1 MKRMID
7 EKGRLF
13 GKISVIDLSILFLI
27 VMVAIGA
34 VIKFTVTPQTAVTIQ
49 AAPVQYTL
57 EIRGVRHWAMH
68 NIRVGDALFDGGV
81 YVGTVTDISHGPHD
95 AFVQG
100 DGEIWL
106 AYVPER
112 FNVWIDIEATA
123 TVHDGRIMVSRT
135 VPTAVGNSPTKFTSR
150 YAEFHATVREIHI
163 GE

>member
-1 MKRMID
+1 MKRLID
-7 EKGRLF
+7 EKGRIA
-13 GKISVIDLSILFLI
+13 GKVSMIDLSILLLI

-68 NIRVGDALFDGGV
+68 NIREGDAIFEGGV
-81 YVGTVTDISHGPHD
+81 YVGTVTGVSHEPHE

-100 DGEIWL
+100 DGVVWV
-106 AYVPER
+106 ADVPER
-112 FNVWIDIEATA
+112 YNVLLELEATA
-123 TVHDGRIMVSRT
+123 TVNDGRIMVSRT
-135 VPTAVGNSPTKFTSR
+135 VPTAVGNSPTEFISR
-150 YAEFHATVREIHI
+150 YAEFIAIVREIHI